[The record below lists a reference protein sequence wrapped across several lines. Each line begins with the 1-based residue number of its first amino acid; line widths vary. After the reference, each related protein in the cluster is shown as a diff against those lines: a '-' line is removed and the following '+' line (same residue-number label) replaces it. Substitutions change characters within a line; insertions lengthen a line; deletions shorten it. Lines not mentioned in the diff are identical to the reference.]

1 MLAVADWWLAMTGA
15 VLGVTAA
22 AAAPATT
29 TDRAK
34 IRMASFIVGNL
45 CGFRLTGEYV
55 FCIEKWYDLNQIKS
69 S

>member
-1 MLAVADWWLAMTGA
+1 MAGA

-22 AAAPATT
+22 AAAPAAITV
-29 TDRAK
+29 RAK
-34 IRMASFIVGNL
+34 MRMASFMIGNL